1 MRLSL
6 KAILAALL
14 VSLSLSVNVAAQA
27 GRNRQQ
33 GTDPQKKKAERP
45 VNPPT
50 DEQNKEGLKEDA
62 ALESAIDPQD
72 IDTVKVD
79 TNLVTVPVIVS
90 DRGDRYIPDLKQED
104 FSVYE
109 DGVKQDISFFET
121 VSAPFNVVLMLDTS
135 ASTQEK
141 LGPIQQAAIAF
152 TEQLQQA
159 DRVKVISFD
168 DRVRDLSVF
177 TSDRAVLQWAI
188 RGTRPG
194 QGTKLYDAMA
204 FAIKALQRIKGRK
217 AIVIFTDGV
226 DSYSDIESYEK
237 NRRMIEEAGIIIY
250 PIRFDTRDDLERM
263 IRGQQQSGQVI
274 DLATILGGVGGGRPG
289 TTPTTFPGGTTVP
302 TIPTGRPGGG
312 GVGTSLPKLPG
323 GVITVSRDSRNKR
336 NDPYPPG
343 DPRNNDPTFPGN
355 DPTTPST
362 NPNRNP
368 PDMTSVELDMLFRT
382 ADAYLGEIADKSG
395 GKLYRADTLNSLPLA
410 FKHIAEELRTQYSLG
425 YYPPKPER
433 DGKYRKIK
441 VTTARKNTAVRAR
454 PGYRAPSGGK

>member
-6 KAILAALL
+6 KTFLVALL
-14 VSLSLSVNVAAQA
+14 VSLSLAASVAAQA

-33 GTDPQKKKAERP
+33 TADPNKKKVERP
-45 VNPPT
+45 TSAPT
-50 DEQNKEGLKEDA
+50 DEQNKEGREEDA
-62 ALESAIDPQD
+62 AAESAADQQD
-72 IDTVKVD
+72 VETVKVD

-90 DRGDRYIPDLKQED
+90 DRGDKYIPDLKQED
-104 FSVYE
+104 FTVYE
-109 DGVKQDISFFET
+109 DGVKQEISFFET
-121 VSAPFNVVLMLDTS
+121 VSAPFNLILMLDTS
-135 ASTQEK
+135 ASTQDK
-141 LGPIQQAAIAF
+141 LAQIQQAAISF
-152 TEQLQQA
+152 TEQLQKA

-168 DRVRDLSVF
+168 DRVHNLSDF

-188 RGTRPG
+188 RSTRPG

-204 FAIKALQRIKGRK
+204 YALKTLQRVKGRK

-226 DSYSDIESYEK
+226 DSYSDNESYEK

-263 IRGQQQSGQVI
+263 IRQQQQSGQVI
-274 DLATILGGVGGGRPG
+274 DLATILGGRPS

-302 TIPTGRPGGG
+302 TLPPNSRPG
-312 GVGTSLPKLPG
+312 GTSLPKIPG
-323 GVITVSRDSRNKR
+323 GVITVSRDSRNNR

-343 DPRNNDPTFPGN
+343 DPRNNDPTNPRN
-355 DPTTPST
+355 DPTSPSS
-362 NPNRNP
+362 NPNPNP
-368 PDMTSVELDMLFRT
+368 PDITTVELDMLYRT

-395 GKLYRADTLNSLPLA
+395 GKLYRADTLGLLPLA

-425 YYPPKPER
+425 YYPLKPER

-441 VTTARKNTAVRAR
+441 VTATRKNTAVRAR